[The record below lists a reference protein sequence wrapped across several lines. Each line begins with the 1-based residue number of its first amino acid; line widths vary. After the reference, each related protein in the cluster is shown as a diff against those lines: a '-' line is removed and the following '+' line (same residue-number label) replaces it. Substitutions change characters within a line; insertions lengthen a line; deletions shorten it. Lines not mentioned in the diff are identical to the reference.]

1 MTMEAKLLQ
10 GTEAWFGMVG
20 QLMSEA
26 AARSRLSPE
35 LDLSLVER
43 YTDGEELSGDLV
55 QGIRF
60 DIRGGVPSF
69 RVGVRRD
76 ERAELTIEISA
87 AAARALNSLRSD
99 DPNYRVARDEF
110 LRTGEM
116 HVEGD
121 PSRLG
126 DWLDAVHDPIVDRT
140 I

>member
-1 MTMEAKLLQ
+1 MTTEAKLRQ
-10 GTEAWFGMVG
+10 GTTAWFEMVG
-20 QLMSEA
+20 HLMSQA
-26 AARSRLSPE
+26 ASRSRLSPD
-35 LDLSLVER
+35 LNLSLVER
-43 YTDGEELSGDLV
+43 YTDGENLPEGLV

-60 DIRGGVPSF
+60 DIRGGAPSF

-76 ERAELTIEISA
+76 ERAEVTIEISA

-99 DPNYRVARDEF
+99 DPNYPATRDAF

-116 HVEGD
+116 RVDGD

>member
-1 MTMEAKLLQ
+1 MTTEARLRQ
-10 GTEAWFGMVG
+10 GTAAWFEMVG
-20 QLMSEA
+20 TLMSQA
-26 AARSRLSPE
+26 ASRSRLSPD
-35 LDLSLVER
+35 LNLSLVER
-43 YTDGEELSGDLV
+43 YTDGEELPEGLV

-60 DIRGGVPSF
+60 DIRGGAPSF

-76 ERAELTIEISA
+76 ERAEVTIEISA

-99 DPNYRVARDEF
+99 DPNYRATRDAF

-116 HVEGD
+116 RVDGD